1 MVHLASV
8 FVPMFMLMGYPPAL
22 IQMAYRI
29 GDAFTNPI
37 CPTFAYFGMLLALA
51 QKYDKKAGFGT
62 LMSNMMPYVIAFFL
76 FMVVELLV
84 WFFLRP
90 AAGPQQPGPFSPCN
104 ILSRLCPI

>member
-1 MVHLASV
+1 
-8 FVPMFMLMGYPPAL
+8 
-22 IQMAYRI
+22 MAYRI
-29 GDAFTNPI
+29 GDALTNPI

-84 WFFLRP
+84 WFFFGLP
-90 AAGPQQPGPFSPCN
+90 LGPNSSVFFSM
-104 ILSRLCPI
+104 